1 MIRIRRFSAL
11 AAALIVTAAA
21 ASSCAPS
28 RPEAYSPK
36 ITVSSSGAESAAV
49 WLTERL
55 GESLTDELYLSVG
68 NDASRGIDTENFE
81 DDGYFLRSDGDSVVI
96 AAKTAVGLDI
106 AARKYARAVEQGAPT
121 SFDTVYHEGYRI
133 ESLTF
138 AGRDISEYAIEYP
151 AAAGRGMRFAV
162 SELQSKL
169 KEACGAELSAA
180 EGITKRECAIEFR
193 ISDDESLS
201 EDGYRYFFEDRRLV
215 IESSNKRG
223 SIYGVYR
230 FLRNECGWKQL
241 TFGDDLL
248 EESDHLDIPADTAA
262 AETPAFDFFRLWMH
276 YEYDELFDSD
286 VPDPE
291 TLRSMY
297 PSISQPSHGMSR
309 WVDEEFS
316 DSQICYTNEDTYASV
331 RDNIADYL
339 AAKVASGSVPGVDI
353 LSLDIAQSDNPD
365 FCKCKDCTAM
375 FSKTGSNSGAVVD
388 FANRLSEELNEE
400 YPGIYYQ
407 IFAYWGN
414 NAPPKRMTVS
424 EYVHVT
430 FCTDLCCTAHP
441 ADGSLCTGK
450 TAAGV
455 NNKDYAS
462 WLRGWL
468 DLTENVYVW
477 HYYLPQH
484 LLQYNV
490 VDDVL
495 LRDFRFFRECGVKG
509 VFYNADTEGFGV
521 EQIRYQLLAELN
533 WRPDMTDEE
542 YEALMCELL
551 EKEYGEGWDC
561 VRDYITMW
569 TKAQDTRR
577 TNACWHAIGGN
588 KAMWDNRID
597 PYYYDTHSGEMIS
610 LVEEAIRLAS
620 SELQQKRAEMLS
632 CHIYYTVV
640 YTRYY
645 RAEAAGDTALMN
657 TLEGYYATAM
667 DRLRRLGYNPCG
679 DDVYAPFR
687 AGYWITTWDS
697 TTSGGYA
704 KTAKEAAE
712 TDWTDAKGNL
722 LRGLSGFIGMNEYG
736 VKE

>member
-1 MIRIRRFSAL
+1 M
-11 AAALIVTAAA
+11 TAAA

-248 EESDHLDIPADTAA
+248 EESDHLDIPADSAA

-316 DSQICYTNEDTYASV
+316 GSQICYTNEDTYASV

-365 FCKCKDCTAM
+365 FCKCEDCTAM
-375 FSKTGSNSGAVVD
+375 F
-388 FANRLSEELNEE
+388 
-400 YPGIYYQ
+400 
-407 IFAYWGN
+407 
-414 NAPPKRMTVS
+414 
-424 EYVHVT
+424 
-430 FCTDLCCTAHP
+430 
-441 ADGSLCTGK
+441 
-450 TAAGV
+450 
-455 NNKDYAS
+455 
-462 WLRGWL
+462 
-468 DLTENVYVW
+468 
-477 HYYLPQH
+477 
-484 LLQYNV
+484 
-490 VDDVL
+490 
-495 LRDFRFFRECGVKG
+495 
-509 VFYNADTEGFGV
+509 
-521 EQIRYQLLAELN
+521 
-533 WRPDMTDEE
+533 
-542 YEALMCELL
+542 
-551 EKEYGEGWDC
+551 
-561 VRDYITMW
+561 
-569 TKAQDTRR
+569 
-577 TNACWHAIGGN
+577 
-588 KAMWDNRID
+588 
-597 PYYYDTHSGEMIS
+597 
-610 LVEEAIRLAS
+610 
-620 SELQQKRAEMLS
+620 
-632 CHIYYTVV
+632 
-640 YTRYY
+640 
-645 RAEAAGDTALMN
+645 
-657 TLEGYYATAM
+657 
-667 DRLRRLGYNPCG
+667 
-679 DDVYAPFR
+679 
-687 AGYWITTWDS
+687 
-697 TTSGGYA
+697 
-704 KTAKEAAE
+704 
-712 TDWTDAKGNL
+712 
-722 LRGLSGFIGMNEYG
+722 
-736 VKE
+736 

>member
-11 AAALIVTAAA
+11 AAALIMTAAA

-138 AGRDISEYAIEYP
+138 AGRDISEYAIE
-151 AAAGRGMRFAV
+151 
-162 SELQSKL
+162 
-169 KEACGAELSAA
+169 
-180 EGITKRECAIEFR
+180 FR

-262 AETPAFDFFRLWMH
+262 AETPVFDFFRLWMH

-316 DSQICYTNEDTYASV
+316 GSQICYTNEDTYASV

-400 YPGIYYQ
+400 YTGIYYQ

-632 CHIYYTVV
+632 CHIYYTTV

>member
-28 RPEAYSPK
+28 RSEAYSPK

-81 DDGYFLRSDGDSVVI
+81 DDGYFLRSDGDSVII

-248 EESDHLDIPADTAA
+248 EESDHLDIPAEAA

-316 DSQICYTNEDTYASV
+316 GSQICYTNEDTYASV

-339 AAKVASGSVPGVDI
+339 AAKVASGNVPGVDI

-632 CHIYYTVV
+632 CHIYYTTV

>member
-28 RPEAYSPK
+28 RSEAYSPK

-81 DDGYFLRSDGDSVVI
+81 NDGYFLRSDGDSVVI

-169 KEACGAELSAA
+169 KEACGEELSAA

-316 DSQICYTNEDTYASV
+316 GSQICYTNEDTYASV

-339 AAKVASGSVPGVDI
+339 AAKVASGNVPGVDI

-468 DLTENVYVW
+468 SLTENVYVW

-495 LRDFRFFRECGVKG
+495 LRDFRFFREWGVKG

-521 EQIRYQLLAELN
+521 
-533 WRPDMTDEE
+533 
-542 YEALMCELL
+542 
-551 EKEYGEGWDC
+551 
-561 VRDYITMW
+561 
-569 TKAQDTRR
+569 
-577 TNACWHAIGGN
+577 
-588 KAMWDNRID
+588 
-597 PYYYDTHSGEMIS
+597 
-610 LVEEAIRLAS
+610 
-620 SELQQKRAEMLS
+620 
-632 CHIYYTVV
+632 
-640 YTRYY
+640 
-645 RAEAAGDTALMN
+645 
-657 TLEGYYATAM
+657 
-667 DRLRRLGYNPCG
+667 
-679 DDVYAPFR
+679 
-687 AGYWITTWDS
+687 
-697 TTSGGYA
+697 
-704 KTAKEAAE
+704 
-712 TDWTDAKGNL
+712 
-722 LRGLSGFIGMNEYG
+722 
-736 VKE
+736 

>member
-11 AAALIVTAAA
+11 AAALIMTAAA

-138 AGRDISEYAIEYP
+138 AGRDISEYAIE
-151 AAAGRGMRFAV
+151 
-162 SELQSKL
+162 
-169 KEACGAELSAA
+169 
-180 EGITKRECAIEFR
+180 FR

-262 AETPAFDFFRLWMH
+262 AETPVFDFFRLWMH

-316 DSQICYTNEDTYASV
+316 GSQICYTNEDTYASV

-400 YPGIYYQ
+400 YTGIYYQ

-450 TAAGV
+450 TAAGM

-468 DLTENVYVW
+468 SLTENVYVW

-551 EKEYGEGWDC
+551 EKEYGEGRDC

-632 CHIYYTVV
+632 CHIYYTIV

-679 DDVYAPFR
+679 DDVYAPFH

>member
-11 AAALIVTAAA
+11 AAALIMTATAAA
-21 ASSCAPS
+21 SCAPNK
-28 RPEAYSPK
+28 PETYSPK

-55 GESLTDELYLSVG
+55 GERLTDELYLAVG
-68 NDASRGIDTENFE
+68 NDASRGINTDNFE
-81 DDGYFLRSDGDSVVI
+81 DDGYFLRSDGGSVVI
-96 AAKTAVGLDI
+96 AAKTPVGLDI
-106 AARKYARAVEQGAPT
+106 AARKYARAVEQGAPA

-133 ESLTF
+133 DRLTF

-151 AAAGRGMRFAV
+151 AEAGRGMRFAV

-201 EDGYRYFFEDRRLV
+201 EDGYRYFFEGRRLV

-230 FLRNECGWKQL
+230 FLQNECGWKQL

-248 EESDHLDIPADTAA
+248 EENDHLDIPADTAA

-297 PSISQPSHGMSR
+297 PSISQPSHGMSK

-316 DSQICYTNEDTYASV
+316 GSQICYTNEDTYASV

-339 AAKVASGSVPGVDI
+339 AAKTASGSVPGVDI

-365 FCKCKDCTAM
+365 FCKCKECTAM

-551 EKEYGEGWDC
+551 EKEYGEGRGC

-597 PYYYDTHSGEMIS
+597 PYYYDTHSDEMIS
-610 LVEEAIRLAS
+610 LIEEAIRLAS

-632 CHIYYTVV
+632 CHIYYTTV

-687 AGYWITTWDS
+687 AGYWISTWDS

-704 KTAKEAAE
+704 KTAKDAAE
-712 TDWTDAKGNL
+712 TDWIAAKDNL
-722 LRGLSGFIGMNEYG
+722 LRGISGFVSMNEKG